1 MLYAQSAHYHLLL
14 VVTLLGLSF
23 KFHFVRLKVK
33 FYLNKDMYGQVFFS
47 FNDLFMLD
55 LDYLS
60 SYVACSNTTNTL
72 NWHA

>member
-1 MLYAQSAHYHLLL
+1 
-14 VVTLLGLSF
+14 
-23 KFHFVRLKVK
+23 
-33 FYLNKDMYGQVFFS
+33 MYGQVFFS

-72 NWHA
+72 NWHAWLRHISKKKIARLVRKGLLRCLFPMLTYLSVDL